1 MNLDSRIYVA
11 GHNGMVGSAIVRK
24 LRELGY
30 KNIITASRKEVN
42 LLNQMHV
49 QSFFSNATHVSQFND
64 VKHFAWPFS
73 FRRWQHAPVQLM

>member
-24 LRELGY
+24 LKELGY

-49 QSFFSNATHVSQFND
+49 QSFFSNEKPSRFLKPGRFVPEKT
-64 VKHFAWPFS
+64 
-73 FRRWQHAPVQLM
+73 R